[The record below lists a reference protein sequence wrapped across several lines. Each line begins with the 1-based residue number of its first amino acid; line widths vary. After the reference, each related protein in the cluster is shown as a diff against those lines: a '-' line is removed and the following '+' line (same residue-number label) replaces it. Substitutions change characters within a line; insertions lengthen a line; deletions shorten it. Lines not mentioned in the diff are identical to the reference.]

1 MKLLGL
7 FTRKGRLRIARY
19 RQIFQTLV
27 AHGFGEIA
35 YQTGLGKVMRILSRP
50 FRTRRQARERARVAG
65 ESNTWVRIRLAVE
78 ELGPSFIKLGQIL
91 SNRPDLVPR
100 GLQRELEKLQQRV
113 PPFAAQEAIALVER
127 ELGAPVAELFR
138 EFEAEPIA
146 AASIAQIHRA
156 VTPEGAVVAVKV
168 QRPRL
173 QEIVEVDIGIL
184 QELAELVERHVPE
197 TRGFGPR
204 AIVAEFERGM
214 LRELDFLREAA
225 AIERFAAQFSGE
237 SRIKVPEVYRALTA
251 RRVLTMEFIDA
262 DPLSSYLQSD
272 EPLRADGARIA
283 EWGAELTLQ
292 QIFVHGFFHGDPHP
306 GNIVV
311 LADGRICYLDF
322 GLTASLVQR
331 DREVVSDILMNIITR
346 NEQKAARAVVRL
358 AGSRDFEIAQSI
370 EREIGELID
379 RFQSAKAG
387 DFSFTML
394 LGELT
399 EMLVEKGLGL
409 PPDLFLLV
417 KALITIEGVA
427 TALDPQFD
435 FAAHLEPF
443 ARDLVREK
451 YDPKRAA
458 KRVATTAGDYA
469 DLLQSFPGDYY
480 KLVDTVAAGRVR
492 VRLDDETIAPLG
504 RIVAAAS
511 SALVFALVLG
521 SIIIGS
527 AIIVHSRVP
536 PLWNEV
542 PVIGIGGFVIAR
554 LIGLRLVIRIMRTG
568 GM

>member
-113 PPFAAQEAIALVER
+113 PPFANDEATALVER
-127 ELGAPVAELFR
+127 ELAGSIGELFR
-138 EFEAEPIA
+138 EFDPEPIA

-173 QEIVEVDIGIL
+173 QEIVEVDITIL
-184 QELAELVERHVPE
+184 QELAELVERHIPE

-204 AIVAEFERGM
+204 AIVDEFERGM

-237 SRIKVPEVYRALTA
+237 TRIKVPEVYRALTS

-262 DPLSSYLQSD
+262 EPLASYLQGD
-272 EPLRADGARIA
+272 APLGLNGARIA

-292 QIFVHGFFHGDPHP
+292 QIFAHGFFHGDPHP

-311 LADGRICYLDF
+311 LSDGRICYLDF
-322 GLTASLVQR
+322 GLTGSLVQR
-331 DREVVSDILMNIITR
+331 DREVVSDILMNIIAR

-399 EMLVEKGLGL
+399 DVLVDKGLGL

-427 TALDPQFD
+427 TGLDPQFD

-469 DLLQSFPGDYY
+469 DLIQSFPGDYY

-492 VRLDDETIAPLG
+492 VRLDEETIAPLG
-504 RIVAAAS
+504 RIVAGAS

-542 PVIGIGGFVIAR
+542 PVIGIGGFVIAG
-554 LIGLRLVIRIMRTG
+554 LIGLRLVVRIMRTG